1 MASRLIA
8 RTGGT
13 RCVTTSS
20 FASSSSV
27 VVFGDLGRPIARS
40 HFRDFMPSTLRSV
53 HRGRPVLPFSRFL
66 STSTSSTSP
75 PHYAAIDLD
84 AEMERFTRE
93 MEHDGQSTQRPRV
106 SSPTRLA
113 GMLVAAGNAGRADI
127 LHRSLELIDQSADA
141 NTRGILLILL
151 AQFIR
156 LNDIKALQ
164 HLIERLAVID
174 EQGEAQRA
182 GQQHSPAEDKE
193 TASEV
198 DDVLYAL
205 HEEMEE
211 EGSTLLAR
219 PYAYYGAYRALLAEH
234 ARTLDVPAIIRTLD
248 LLNRSGTRQPEALA
262 LSHGRAYAP
271 HSLT

>member
-40 HFRDFMPSTLRSV
+40 HFRDLMPSTLRSV

-93 MEHDGQSTQRPRV
+93 MKHAGQSTQRPRV

-113 GMLVAAGNAGRADI
+113 GMLVEAGNAGRADI

-174 EQGEAQRA
+174 EQGEAGMAKAQRA

-234 ARTLDVPAIIRTLD
+234 ARTLDAPAIIHTLD
-248 LLNRSGTRQPEALA
+248 LLNRSGTRQPEATA
-262 LSHGRAYAP
+262 VRTHR
-271 HSLT
+271 TR